1 MFQAIFFGF
10 LYGFLL
16 CFTFGPV
23 FFRLI
28 QTSIDTGYKR
38 GILIAFGV
46 TVADAILM
54 FFAIFGTSYLPQLTY
69 FDDVISVIGASIL
82 FVLGFISIFK
92 QKSQIIYPISKLSSF
107 FYYFTA
113 GIFLNLLNPSNY
125 FAIFAT
131 STYLVAK
138 GMTLNERIVF
148 FIFSLLATM
157 TAESLIA
164 FYAHRMK
171 RILTEKILKQ
181 INQAAGSIFIISGL
195 LILYKQFIG

>member
-38 GILIAFGV
+38 GILIALGV

-69 FDDVISVIGASIL
+69 FDDIISVIGASIL
-82 FVLGFISIFK
+82 FILGFISIFK
-92 QKSQIIYPISKLSSF
+92 QKTQIIYPTSRLSSF
-107 FYYFTA
+107 LYYFTS

-125 FAIFAT
+125 FAVFAT
-131 STYLVAK
+131 SAYLVAK

-148 FIFSLLATM
+148 FFFSLLATII
-157 TAESLIA
+157 AESSIA
-164 FYAHRMK
+164 FYAHKMK
-171 RILTEKILKQ
+171 QILTEKILRR
-181 INQAAGSIFIISGL
+181 INQVAGSIFIISGL
-195 LILYKQFIG
+195 LILYKQFIK